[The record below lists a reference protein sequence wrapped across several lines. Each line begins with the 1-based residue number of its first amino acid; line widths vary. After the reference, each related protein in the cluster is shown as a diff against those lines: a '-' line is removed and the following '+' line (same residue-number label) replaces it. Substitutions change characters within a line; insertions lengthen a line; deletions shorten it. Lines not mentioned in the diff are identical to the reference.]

1 MGAMHVL
8 VVDDHE
14 DSAQAVAM
22 LLRRLGHDVTVAGS
36 VAGAMAHAAAGN
48 APDLLVCDITLPD
61 GDGCALLAGLRSS
74 LGGRALPALAITGHG
89 REWEER
95 CRAAGYCRL
104 LTKPVDFAAVL
115 AAVAAIA
122 SPAAE

>member
-1 MGAMHVL
+1 MRIL

-22 LLRRLGHDVTVAGS
+22 LLRRLGHEVTVAGS
-36 VAGAMAHAAAGN
+36 VSGALSHAAAGN
-48 APDLLVCDITLPD
+48 VPDLLVCDITLPD
-61 GDGCALLAGLRSS
+61 GDGCALLARLCSS
-74 LGGRALPALAITGHG
+74 LGGRALPAIAITGHG

-95 CRAAGYCRL
+95 CRAAGYCRM

-115 AAVAAIA
+115 EAVATIA
-122 SPAAE
+122 PPAAD

>member
-1 MGAMHVL
+1 MRIL

-22 LLRRLGHDVTVAGS
+22 LLRRLGHEVTVAGS
-36 VAGAMAHAAAGN
+36 VASAMAHAAAGN

-74 LGGRALPALAITGHG
+74 LGGRALPAIAITGHG

-95 CRAAGYCRL
+95 CRAAGYRRL
-104 LTKPVDFAAVL
+104 LTKPVDFATVLEAVGT
-115 AAVAAIA
+115 IGP
-122 SPAAE
+122 PAAD